1 MNNWEEIR
9 SLVEA
14 SRKAFNKNLMLENI
28 EIKKTYGLIV
38 EQPTENEEKDLTND
52 DLEKPRMFGQEESKD
67 EEKRTFKIKGGLMA
81 IHGKT
86 KTDLQ
91 LTLDEKVSFQES
103 MDEFRTEVA
112 ELVDFNTLNVFQKN
126 VEWSGLINDRDL
138 EFFFSVAETDGV
150 YIKGN
155 MLKVDDDLM
164 ELIEKIKKYYDKFR
178 AKWSKIIASRKETEK

>member
-91 LTLDEKVSFQES
+91 LTLDEKVAFQES

>member
-1 MNNWEEIR
+1 
-9 SLVEA
+9 
-14 SRKAFNKNLMLENI
+14 
-28 EIKKTYGLIV
+28 
-38 EQPTENEEKDLTND
+38 
-52 DLEKPRMFGQEESKD
+52 
-67 EEKRTFKIKGGLMA
+67 
-81 IHGKT
+81 
-86 KTDLQ
+86 
-91 LTLDEKVSFQES
+91 

-150 YIKGN
+150 YIKGD